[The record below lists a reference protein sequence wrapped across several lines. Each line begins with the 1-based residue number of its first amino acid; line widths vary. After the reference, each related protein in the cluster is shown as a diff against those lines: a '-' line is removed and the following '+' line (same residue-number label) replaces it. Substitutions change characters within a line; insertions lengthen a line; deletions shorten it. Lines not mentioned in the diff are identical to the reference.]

1 MPPRPT
7 AIAVFPGSRPR
18 SPPGCSQHA
27 LPVMKD
33 IQHGSCTDPRTK
45 PPARSTVYPP
55 LMTDTQQI
63 SFMALVHTLVL
74 DPRYSFWN
82 ESWVIRPGG
91 GWTEHLKMMEK
102 LGSYQITSAH
112 RSVNTPAG
120 KQAVRSG
127 PRRKAKFV
135 WVRPARP
142 GGPYPYEGFW
152 VFVLPK
158 IGRLNRQLEAI
169 FSRLGARVS

>member
-1 MPPRPT
+1 MDRTPQDDGEARLLSDHVRPP
-7 AIAVFPGSRPR
+7 VGEHPGRETGR
-18 SPPGCSQHA
+18 
-27 LPVMKD
+27 
-33 IQHGSCTDPRTK
+33 
-45 PPARSTVYPP
+45 
-55 LMTDTQQI
+55 QI
-63 SFMALVHTLVL
+63 
-74 DPRYSFWN
+74 
-82 ESWVIRPGG
+82 
-91 GWTEHLKMMEK
+91 
-102 LGSYQITSAH
+102 
-112 RSVNTPAG
+112 
-120 KQAVRSG
+120 G